1 MYRVRNLAPLVLL
14 FALLSPAFA
23 VANNKPDKKQSG
35 EKKLASEIEQILS
48 DPEAARGFWGIYAVS
63 MDSGKPLYA
72 LNQDKLFTPASN
84 TKLFTTADV
93 FGLIGP
99 DYRFTTT
106 VETSGMLD
114 KYGRLNSDLVLVGR
128 GDPNLSGR
136 TLPYNMHT
144 ERKTPPIQVLQ
155 TLADQLVQQGSDYVI
170 GADDML
176 RISVWK
182 EPDLSETLPVR
193 PDGKISMPLLNDIPA
208 AGLTPLQLKD
218 SITEKLKKFI
228 ADPRVTVVVTAM
240 NSRRIFVTGE
250 VTHTGPMPLLP
261 DMTMLQALSQA
272 GFTQF
277 ANLKGIYLLRTENG
291 KQEKLP
297 FNYKDVIKGNHPEQ
311 NIVLKPGDTV
321 VVP

>member
-1 MYRVRNLAPLVLL
+1 MKNAMRLAVLMGMG
-14 FALLSPAFA
+14 LLTAGM
-23 VANNKPDKKQSG
+23 VAQNN
-35 EKKLASEIEQILS
+35 LS
-48 DPEAARGFWGIYAVS
+48 DKVVVDKSDKQAATAQAP
-63 MDSGKPLYA
+63 D
-72 LNQDKLFTPASN
+72 AS
-84 TKLFTTADV
+84 
-93 FGLIGP
+93 
-99 DYRFTTT
+99 
-106 VETSGMLD
+106 
-114 KYGRLNSDLVLVGR
+114 SD
-128 GDPNLSGR
+128 P
-136 TLPYNMHT
+136 
-144 ERKTPPIQVLQ
+144 
-155 TLADQLVQQGSDYVI
+155 DYVI
-170 GADDML
+170 GADDTL

-208 AGLTPLQLKD
+208 AGLTPVQLKD

-250 VTHTGPMPLLP
+250 VVHSGPMPLLP
-261 DMTMLQALSQA
+261 HMTMLQALSQA

-277 ANLKGIYLLRTENG
+277 ANPKGIYLLRTENG